1 MKAFNRVVGLALCC
15 AMNVAAQMPDAGF
28 EVSADWDADAVG
40 RGVRVVLVSQ
50 PGHYVYASSW
60 LVETGISN
68 QLSLVGKPSAA
79 RTFDPF
85 EAQDVA
91 VYKGT
96 SVFRYAVS
104 PPVPGLEL
112 SIRYQGCNESICF
125 MPVVKKLPVGNA
137 ELPARVFA
145 PTPPVSEG
153 TGGGVFEGFRIEGR
167 AVGYL
172 DTEEFL
178 EFLDRVEAGRGL
190 ESTAD
195 LTALLRTRGLWITLL
210 VILVGGLALNLTPC
224 VLPMIPVNLAIIGAG
239 VKAGSRIRGFA
250 LGGAYGL
257 GIALAYGLLGVVVR
271 ITGSRFGALNAS
283 PWFNLA
289 IAILFGVMALSLFG
303 LFSIDLS
310 RFQGGV
316 TMRDSAKGRFGT
328 AFVLGAVS
336 ALLAGACV
344 APVVISVLLL
354 AADLH
359 AAGNR
364 VGVLLPFVLGAGMG
378 LPWPFAGAGLSMLPK
393 PGRWMERVKQVF
405 AVFILVFAIY
415 YGWLGFTL
423 WQAKPT
429 AETHDGW
436 ETSLET
442 ALATARAS
450 GQRVLVDYWASWCK
464 NCIQMDRT
472 TFLDPAVR
480 ERLDPYVRV
489 KFAAEDMD
497 HPDVRPVLD
506 AGGVMGLPTYLV
518 LVPEK

>member
-344 APVVISVLLL
+344 APVVISV
-354 AADLH
+354 
-359 AAGNR
+359 
-364 VGVLLPFVLGAGMG
+364 
-378 LPWPFAGAGLSMLPK
+378 
-393 PGRWMERVKQVF
+393 MERVKQVF